1 MYFAVF
7 DLELAS
13 SYLSICLCSCA
24 QQTPSRYLSL
34 FNDSSAIIQNRKLVH
49 FQIRWNMEIWSWI
62 DIWTRRGKGQSARG
76 QTSEISCRFSGGNSR
91 IQIFFG
97 KDECWVRV
105 WGKGEGT
112 GKWDFVTGKNQDWDS
127 AGHQVASLQ
136 ELLIWN
142 LIYFLIFWNGHF
154 QRY

>member
-49 FQIRWNMEIWSWI
+49 FQIRWNMEIMRRI
-62 DIWTRRGKGQSARG
+62 DIWTRRGQASGISCKLSRENPPTPQKIRNKSIKLSEGNPKKLGRMNVEWGRAEKGRG
-76 QTSEISCRFSGGNSR
+76 QPSGISWLVKTKIGTRLATRSHLCKRF
-91 IQIFFG
+91 
-97 KDECWVRV
+97 
-105 WGKGEGT
+105 
-112 GKWDFVTGKNQDWDS
+112 
-127 AGHQVASLQ
+127 
-136 ELLIWN
+136 
-142 LIYFLIFWNGHF
+142 
-154 QRY
+154 